1 MIRYVTPNH
10 ITRHFIADSSHKVPI
25 APQLTTPQPLSQVGK
40 LAKHLSG
47 RYALQ
52 DLHCASRGQPR
63 RCFKEYVYMILHH
76 LHRVD
81 DHIVLFGNPLK
92 HLLDVLGYLFCQDA
106 LSIFRN
112 PYEMVFQIVN
122 CMFASSQSTHAL
134 TVSRLLASG
143 NSFPADREPAFLPP
157 ASWGVSSGS

>member
-10 ITRHFIADSSHKVPI
+10 ITRHFIADGSHEVPI
-25 APQLTTPQPLSQVGK
+25 APELTTPQLPSQVRK

-52 DLHCASRGQPR
+52 DLHYTSWGQPR
-63 RCFKEYVYMILHH
+63 RRFKEYVYMILHH

-92 HLLDVLGYLFCQDA
+92 HLFDVLSYLFCQDA

-112 PYEMVFQIVN
+112 PYEMVFEIMYR
-122 CMFASSQSTHAL
+122 MFASSQRAHAL
-134 TVSRLLASG
+134 NVSRLLASG
-143 NSFPADREPAFLPP
+143 T
-157 ASWGVSSGS
+157 